1 MFNLIKRLL
10 GIKTKNRHNRH
21 ENHVVRRNN
30 NTPHRRSWG
39 R

>member
-1 MFNLIKRLL
+1 MFAIIKRLL
-10 GIKTKNRHNRH
+10 GIKPKYRHNRY

-30 NTPHRRSWG
+30 NTPHRRSWA